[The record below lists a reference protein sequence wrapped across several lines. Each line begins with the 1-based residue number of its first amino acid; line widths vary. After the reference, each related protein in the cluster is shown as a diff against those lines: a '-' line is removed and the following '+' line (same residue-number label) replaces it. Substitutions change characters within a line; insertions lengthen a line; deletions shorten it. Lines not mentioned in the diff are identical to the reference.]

1 MDIVKNNEIAIV
13 NNEKKLQLERIDLD
27 EETSNL
33 FTILRKKKKKS
44 NDMETE
50 ITDELNKIE
59 LVQNDKFNLLASPK
73 ENKDEKK
80 KRKKKG
86 HRKNISM
93 KLPSMEIFMEAK
105 ESDLNISGI
114 SKDTVDKQVQIEPI
128 RKKTAK
134 KEVLAEKKFLDVKSD
149 RIDTFSIIFEN
160 MNKEKDKDKLGNIPA
175 KAATTTVGTQTP
187 KLRPPNKAAQK
198 VVLHEIKSIIKKEQK
213 PINQLEISHA
223 SDFELLAN
231 KRVSKPFKE
240 IIKEEYEEN

>member
-1 MDIVKNNEIAIV
+1 
-13 NNEKKLQLERIDLD
+13 
-27 EETSNL
+27 
-33 FTILRKKKKKS
+33 
-44 NDMETE
+44 
-50 ITDELNKIE
+50 
-59 LVQNDKFNLLASPK
+59 
-73 ENKDEKK
+73 
-80 KRKKKG
+80 
-86 HRKNISM
+86 M

-114 SKDTVDKQVQIEPI
+114 SKDTVDKQVQKEPI

-213 PINQLEISHA
+213 PIPINQLEISHA

-231 KRVSKPFKE
+231 KKVSEPIKE